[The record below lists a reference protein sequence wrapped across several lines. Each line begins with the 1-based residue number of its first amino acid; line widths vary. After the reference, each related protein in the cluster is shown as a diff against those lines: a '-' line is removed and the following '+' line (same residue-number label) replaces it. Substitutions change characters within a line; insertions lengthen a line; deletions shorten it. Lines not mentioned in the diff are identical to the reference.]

1 MFYVFSSPSLF
12 FVDDCV
18 CNVFLFQLCA
28 SLRRDVRR
36 CIHVR
41 IGGWCSLVCVCV
53 CSRDYYF
60 FTLDLLRFGSVNVC
74 GSAQHG
80 INASY
85 RVVGV
90 KMKPTWRI
98 CFSDV
103 SPDSKMH
110 C

>member
-1 MFYVFSSPSLF
+1 M
-12 FVDDCV
+12 
-18 CNVFLFQLCA
+18 CNVFCSNCVHPYVEMYVGVYMCGSVVGVLLC
-28 SLRRDVRR
+28 
-36 CIHVR
+36 
-41 IGGWCSLVCVCV
+41 
-53 CSRDYYF
+53 